1 MRITVEAKICSYQ
14 EKTFEVPERYL
25 FYFEKDE
32 ENYTNEEWD
41 ILEEEF
47 GDWVSSFF
55 EKKESNS
62 FVEDYEILDIIKNI
76 QEEKQIALLGAEL
89 KRLRVRCRPQR
100 TILRLIA
107 PEKKIFRTYE
117 AIMKKSNPE
126 TFLDG

>member
-1 MRITVEAKICSYQ
+1 MKQKICSYQ

-55 EKKESNS
+55 EKKESNN

-76 QEEKQIALLGAEL
+76 
-89 KRLRVRCRPQR
+89 
-100 TILRLIA
+100 
-107 PEKKIFRTYE
+107 
-117 AIMKKSNPE
+117 
-126 TFLDG
+126 